1 MERITNKGNSSLL
14 LQLAEKVGS
23 VAVAP
28 ATLSENV
35 VAMTRINTPE
45 EKAPVRVTPQREV
58 TGLTQRIN
66 RDDDFYIKNQSTEVI
81 LMKANVCNDPDINR
95 WNLNMFPSL
104 RVVVVGDNC
113 LECLKELKLDGL
125 KCLEK
130 VEIGAKCF
138 CESEGCFEVNG
149 CSALKSVKLGDGC
162 CVKWGSFV
170 IMNCGV
176 VEVSIGDGCFVSCDI
191 TVFENLSALTKLT
204 VGNEAFKGDEKK
216 ESVLVMKSECFER

>member
-14 LQLAEKVGS
+14 FQLAEKVGS

-58 TGLTQRIN
+58 TGLTQRIDK
-66 RDDDFYIKNQSTEVI
+66 DDDFYIKNQITEVI

-130 VEIGAKCF
+130 VEIGASC
-138 CESEGCFEVNG
+138 CGRACGGCFEVSG
-149 CSALKSVKLGDGC
+149 CEKLRSVVIGGGS
-162 CVKWGSFV
+162 CVNWGGFV
-170 IMNCGV
+170 MKDCESV
-176 VEVSIGDGCFVSCDI
+176 EEVSVGDGCFVNCENV
-191 TVFENLSALTKLT
+191 VFESELSIE
-204 VGNEAFKGDEKK
+204 G
-216 ESVLVMKSECFER
+216 C

>member
-1 MERITNKGNSSLL
+1 MKDAVERITNKGNSSLL

-23 VAVAP
+23 VTVAP

-35 VAMTRINTPE
+35 IAMTRINTPE

-58 TGLTQRIN
+58 TGLTQRIDK
-66 RDDDFYIKNQSTEVI
+66 DDDFYIKNQITEVI

-95 WNLNMFPSL
+95 WNLSMFPSL

-130 VEIGAKCF
+130 VEIGARCCGRACGGCLEVSGCEKLRSVVIGGGSCVNWNGF
-138 CESEGCFEVNG
+138 VMKDCESVE
-149 CSALKSVKLGDGC
+149 
-162 CVKWGSFV
+162 
-170 IMNCGV
+170 
-176 VEVSIGDGCFVSCDI
+176 EVSIGDGCFVTCEN
-191 TVFENLSALTKLT
+191 TVFE
-204 VGNEAFKGDEKK
+204 
-216 ESVLVMKSECFER
+216 SEL

>member
-14 LQLAEKVGS
+14 FQLAEKVGS

-58 TGLTQRIN
+58 TGLTQRIDK
-66 RDDDFYIKNQSTEVI
+66 DDDFYIKNQITEVI

-130 VEIGAKCF
+130 VEIGASC
-138 CESEGCFEVNG
+138 CGRACGGCFEVSG
-149 CSALKSVKLGDGC
+149 CEKLRSVVIGGGS
-162 CVKWGSFV
+162 CVKWG
-170 IMNCGV
+170 G
-176 VEVSIGDGCFVSCDI
+176 
-191 TVFENLSALTKLT
+191 
-204 VGNEAFKGDEKK
+204 FKTYK
-216 ESVLVMKSECFER
+216 R

>member
-14 LQLAEKVGS
+14 FQLAEKVGS

-58 TGLTQRIN
+58 TGLTQRIDK
-66 RDDDFYIKNQSTEVI
+66 DDDFYIKNQITEVI

-130 VEIGAKCF
+130 VEIGASC
-138 CESEGCFEVNG
+138 CGRACGGCFEVSGCDKLRSVVIGGSSCVNWNG
-149 CSALKSVKLGDGC
+149 LVMKDCESVE
-162 CVKWGSFV
+162 
-170 IMNCGV
+170 
-176 VEVSIGDGCFVSCDI
+176 EVSVGDGCFVNCENV
-191 TVFENLSALTKLT
+191 VFESELSIE
-204 VGNEAFKGDEKK
+204 G
-216 ESVLVMKSECFER
+216 C

>member
-1 MERITNKGNSSLL
+1 MKDAVERITNKGNSSLL

-23 VAVAP
+23 VVVAP
-28 ATLSENV
+28 TTLSENV

-66 RDDDFYIKNQSTEVI
+66 KDDDFYIKNQNTEVI

-113 LECLKELKLDGL
+113 LECLKELKLVGFGL
-125 KCLEK
+125 LESVSFGSKCFTKTLSGCLEVSNCLK
-130 VEIGAKCF
+130 LRSVVIG
-138 CESEGCFEVNG
+138 G
-149 CSALKSVKLGDGC
+149 GC
-162 CVKWGSFV
+162 CVKWSSFV
-170 IMNCGV
+170 MKNCDSIQ
-176 VEVSIGDGCFVSCDI
+176 EVSIGDGCFVNCEN
-191 TVFENLSALTKLT
+191 TVFES
-204 VGNEAFKGDEKK
+204 
-216 ESVLVMKSECFER
+216 ES

>member
-58 TGLTQRIN
+58 TGLTQRIDK
-66 RDDDFYIKNQSTEVI
+66 DDDFYIKNQSTEVI

-130 VEIGAKCF
+130 VEIGASC
-138 CESEGCFEVNG
+138 CGRACGGCFEVSG
-149 CSALKSVKLGDGC
+149 CEKLRSVVIGGGS
-162 CVKWGSFV
+162 CVKWGGFV
-170 IMNCGV
+170 MKDCESV
-176 VEVSIGDGCFVSCDI
+176 EEVSIGDGCFVTCEN
-191 TVFENLSALTKLT
+191 TVFESGSLI
-204 VGNEAFKGDEKK
+204 EK
-216 ESVLVMKSECFER
+216 

>member
-1 MERITNKGNSSLL
+1 MKDAVERITNKGNSSLL

-58 TGLTQRIN
+58 TGLTQRIDK
-66 RDDDFYIKNQSTEVI
+66 DDDFYIKNQSTEVI

-130 VEIGAKCF
+130 VEIGARC
-138 CESEGCFEVNG
+138 CGRACGGFEVSG
-149 CSALKSVKLGDGC
+149 CEKLKRVAIGDGS
-162 CVKWGSFV
+162 CVNWGGFV
-170 IMNCGV
+170 MKDCGV
-176 VEVSIGDGCFVSCDI
+176 EEVSIGDGCFVNCKNV
-191 TVFENLSALTKLT
+191 VFE
-204 VGNEAFKGDEKK
+204 
-216 ESVLVMKSECFER
+216 SEL

>member
-14 LQLAEKVGS
+14 FQLAEKVGS

-58 TGLTQRIN
+58 TGLTQRIDK
-66 RDDDFYIKNQSTEVI
+66 DDDFYIKNQITEVI

-130 VEIGAKCF
+130 VEIGASCCGRAWGGCLEVSG
-138 CESEGCFEVNG
+138 CEK
-149 CSALKSVKLGDGC
+149 LRSVVIGG
-162 CVKWGSFV
+162 GSFV
-170 IMNCGV
+170 NWNGLVMKDCESV
-176 VEVSIGDGCFVSCDI
+176 EEVSVGDGCFVNCENV
-191 TVFENLSALTKLT
+191 VFESELSIE
-204 VGNEAFKGDEKK
+204 G
-216 ESVLVMKSECFER
+216 C

>member
-45 EKAPVRVTPQREV
+45 EKAPVRVAPQREV

-66 RDDDFYIKNQSTEVI
+66 KDDDFYIKNQSTEVI

-130 VEIGAKCF
+130 VEIGASC
-138 CESEGCFEVNG
+138 CGRACGGCFEVSGCEKLRSVEIGGGSCVNWNG
-149 CSALKSVKLGDGC
+149 
-162 CVKWGSFV
+162 FV
-170 IMNCGV
+170 MKDCESME
-176 VEVSIGDGCFVSCDI
+176 EVSVGDGCFMSCENI
-191 TVFENLSALTKLT
+191 VF
-204 VGNEAFKGDEKK
+204 D
-216 ESVLVMKSECFER
+216 SECSIQV

>member
-1 MERITNKGNSSLL
+1 MKDAVERITNKGNSSLL

-23 VAVAP
+23 VTVAP

-35 VAMTRINTPE
+35 IAMTRINTPE

-66 RDDDFYIKNQSTEVI
+66 KDDDFYIKNQSTEVI

-130 VEIGAKCF
+130 VEIGARCCWRACGCCLEVSGCEKLRSVEIGGGSCVNWSGF
-138 CESEGCFEVNG
+138 VMKDCESVE
-149 CSALKSVKLGDGC
+149 
-162 CVKWGSFV
+162 
-170 IMNCGV
+170 
-176 VEVSIGDGCFVSCDI
+176 EVSVGDGCFVTCEN
-191 TVFENLSALTKLT
+191 TVFESGSLI
-204 VGNEAFKGDEKK
+204 EK
-216 ESVLVMKSECFER
+216 

>member
-58 TGLTQRIN
+58 TGLTQRIDK
-66 RDDDFYIKNQSTEVI
+66 DDDFYIKNQITEVI

-130 VEIGAKCF
+130 VEIGASC
-138 CESEGCFEVNG
+138 CGRACGGCFEVSGCEKLRSVVIGGGSCVNWNG
-149 CSALKSVKLGDGC
+149 
-162 CVKWGSFV
+162 FV
-170 IMNCGV
+170 MKDCGV
-176 VEVSIGDGCFVSCDI
+176 IEVSIGDGCFVNCENV
-191 TVFENLSALTKLT
+191 VFESAYCLQQS
-204 VGNEAFKGDEKK
+204 DD
-216 ESVLVMKSECFER
+216 

>member
-1 MERITNKGNSSLL
+1 MKDAVERITNKGNSSLL

-58 TGLTQRIN
+58 TGLTQRIDK
-66 RDDDFYIKNQSTEVI
+66 DDDFYIKNQSTEVI

-130 VEIGAKCF
+130 VEIGARCCWRACGCCLEVSGCEKLRSVEIGGGSCVNWNGF
-138 CESEGCFEVNG
+138 VMKDCESVE
-149 CSALKSVKLGDGC
+149 
-162 CVKWGSFV
+162 
-170 IMNCGV
+170 
-176 VEVSIGDGCFVSCDI
+176 EVSVGDGCFMSCENI
-191 TVFENLSALTKLT
+191 VF
-204 VGNEAFKGDEKK
+204 D
-216 ESVLVMKSECFER
+216 SECSIQV

>member
-45 EKAPVRVTPQREV
+45 EKAQVCVAPQREV
-58 TGLTQRIN
+58 TGLTQRIDK
-66 RDDDFYIKNQSTEVI
+66 DDDFYIKNQITEVI

-113 LECLKELKLDGL
+113 LEYLKELKLDGL

-130 VEIGAKCF
+130 VEIGARC
-138 CESEGCFEVNG
+138 CGRACGGCFEVSG
-149 CSALKSVKLGDGC
+149 CEKLRSVVIGG
-162 CVKWGSFV
+162 GSFV
-170 IMNCGV
+170 NWGGFVMKDCGV
-176 VEVSIGDGCFVSCDI
+176 IEVSIGDGCFVNCENI
-191 TVFENLSALTKLT
+191 VF
-204 VGNEAFKGDEKK
+204 D
-216 ESVLVMKSECFER
+216 SECSIQV

>member
-1 MERITNKGNSSLL
+1 MKDAVERITNKGNSSLL

-23 VAVAP
+23 VTVAP

-35 VAMTRINTPE
+35 IAMTRINTPE

-58 TGLTQRIN
+58 TGLTQRIDK
-66 RDDDFYIKNQSTEVI
+66 DDDFYIKNQSTEVI

-113 LECLKELKLDGL
+113 LEYLKELKLDGL

-130 VEIGAKCF
+130 VEIGARCCWRACGCCLEVSGCEKLRSVVIGGGSCVNWNGF
-138 CESEGCFEVNG
+138 VMKDCESVE
-149 CSALKSVKLGDGC
+149 
-162 CVKWGSFV
+162 
-170 IMNCGV
+170 
-176 VEVSIGDGCFVSCDI
+176 EVSIGDGCFVTCEN
-191 TVFENLSALTKLT
+191 TVFESGSLIE
-204 VGNEAFKGDEKK
+204 G
-216 ESVLVMKSECFER
+216 C

>member
-1 MERITNKGNSSLL
+1 MKDAVERITNKGNSSLL

-45 EKAPVRVTPQREV
+45 EKAPVRVAPQREV
-58 TGLTQRIN
+58 TGLTQRIDK
-66 RDDDFYIKNQSTEVI
+66 DDDFYIKNQSTEVI

-113 LECLKELKLDGL
+113 LEYLKELKLDGL

-130 VEIGAKCF
+130 VEIGARCCWRACGCCLEVSGCEKLRSVVIGGGSCVNWGGF
-138 CESEGCFEVNG
+138 VMKDCESVE
-149 CSALKSVKLGDGC
+149 
-162 CVKWGSFV
+162 
-170 IMNCGV
+170 
-176 VEVSIGDGCFVSCDI
+176 EVSIGDGCFVNCENV
-191 TVFENLSALTKLT
+191 VFE
-204 VGNEAFKGDEKK
+204 
-216 ESVLVMKSECFER
+216 SECC

>member
-58 TGLTQRIN
+58 TGLTQRIDK
-66 RDDDFYIKNQSTEVI
+66 DDDFYIKNQSTEVI

-130 VEIGAKCF
+130 VEIGASC
-138 CESEGCFEVNG
+138 CGRACGGCFEVSGCEKLRSVEIGGGSCVNWNG
-149 CSALKSVKLGDGC
+149 
-162 CVKWGSFV
+162 FV
-170 IMNCGV
+170 MKDCESME
-176 VEVSIGDGCFVSCDI
+176 EVSVGDGCFMSCENI
-191 TVFENLSALTKLT
+191 VF
-204 VGNEAFKGDEKK
+204 D
-216 ESVLVMKSECFER
+216 SECSIQV

>member
-58 TGLTQRIN
+58 TGLTQRIDK
-66 RDDDFYIKNQSTEVI
+66 DDDFYIKNQNTEVI

-130 VEIGAKCF
+130 VEIGASC
-138 CESEGCFEVNG
+138 CGRACGGCFEVSG
-149 CSALKSVKLGDGC
+149 CEKLRSVEIGDGS
-162 CVKWGSFV
+162 CVNWNEFV
-170 IMNCGV
+170 MKDCGV
-176 VEVSIGDGCFVSCDI
+176 EEVSIGDGCFVNCKN
-191 TVFENLSALTKLT
+191 TVFE
-204 VGNEAFKGDEKK
+204 
-216 ESVLVMKSECFER
+216 SERSCME

>member
-1 MERITNKGNSSLL
+1 MKDAVERITNKGNSSLL

-45 EKAPVRVTPQREV
+45 EKAPVRVAPQREV

-66 RDDDFYIKNQSTEVI
+66 KDDDFYIKNQSTEVI

-130 VEIGAKCF
+130 VEIGARC
-138 CESEGCFEVNG
+138 CWRAC
-149 CSALKSVKLGDGC
+149 GC
-162 CVKWGSFV
+162 CLEVSGCEKLRSVVIGGGSFV
-170 IMNCGV
+170 NWGGFVMKDCEIV
-176 VEVSIGDGCFVSCDI
+176 EEVSVGDGCFVTCEN
-191 TVFENLSALTKLT
+191 TVFESGSLI
-204 VGNEAFKGDEKK
+204 EK
-216 ESVLVMKSECFER
+216 

>member
-1 MERITNKGNSSLL
+1 MKDAVERITNKGNSSLL

-23 VAVAP
+23 VTVAP

-35 VAMTRINTPE
+35 IAMTRINTPE

-58 TGLTQRIN
+58 TGLTQRIDK
-66 RDDDFYIKNQSTEVI
+66 DDDFYIKNQSTEVI

-130 VEIGAKCF
+130 VEIGARCF
-138 CESEGCFEVNG
+138 SSSFDGEMEVSECDV
-149 CSALKSVKLGDGC
+149 LRSVVIGGGC
-162 CVKWGSFV
+162 CVNWSSFALK
-170 IMNCGV
+170 NCDSIQ
-176 VEVSIGDGCFVSCDI
+176 EVSIGDGCFVNC
-191 TVFENLSALTKLT
+191 ENVVCEGL
-204 VGNEAFKGDEKK
+204 
-216 ESVLVMKSECFER
+216 CC

>member
-14 LQLAEKVGS
+14 FQLAEKVGS

-58 TGLTQRIN
+58 TGLTQRIDK
-66 RDDDFYIKNQSTEVI
+66 DDDFYIKNQITEVI

-130 VEIGAKCF
+130 VEIGASC
-138 CESEGCFEVNG
+138 CGRACGGCFEVSG
-149 CSALKSVKLGDGC
+149 CEKLRSVVIGGGS
-162 CVKWGSFV
+162 CVNWSGFV
-170 IMNCGV
+170 MRNCESV
-176 VEVSIGDGCFVSCDI
+176 EEVSIGDGCFVNCENV
-191 TVFENLSALTKLT
+191 VFESGLSIE
-204 VGNEAFKGDEKK
+204 G
-216 ESVLVMKSECFER
+216 C

>member
-14 LQLAEKVGS
+14 FQLAEKVGS

-58 TGLTQRIN
+58 TGLTQRIDK
-66 RDDDFYIKNQSTEVI
+66 DDDFYIKNQITEVI

-130 VEIGAKCF
+130 VEIGASC
-138 CESEGCFEVNG
+138 CGRACGGCFEVSG
-149 CSALKSVKLGDGC
+149 CEKLRSVVIGG
-162 CVKWGSFV
+162 GSFV
-170 IMNCGV
+170 NWGGFVMKDCEIV
-176 VEVSIGDGCFVSCDI
+176 EEVSIGDGCFVNCENV
-191 TVFENLSALTKLT
+191 VFESELSIE
-204 VGNEAFKGDEKK
+204 G
-216 ESVLVMKSECFER
+216 C

>member
-23 VAVAP
+23 VVIAP

-45 EKAPVRVTPQREV
+45 EKAPARVAPQREV

-66 RDDDFYIKNQSTEVI
+66 TDDDFYIKNQSTEVI

-95 WNLNMFPSL
+95 WNLSMFPSL

-130 VEIGAKCF
+130 VEIGASC
-138 CESEGCFEVNG
+138 CGRACGGCFEVSG
-149 CSALKSVKLGDGC
+149 CEKLRSVVIGGGSF
-162 CVKWGSFV
+162 VKWGGFV
-170 IMNCGV
+170 MKDCEGV
-176 VEVSIGDGCFVSCDI
+176 EEVSVGDGCFVNCENV
-191 TVFENLSALTKLT
+191 VFESGLSIE
-204 VGNEAFKGDEKK
+204 G
-216 ESVLVMKSECFER
+216 C